1 MQLGAVVCSL
11 TGLAPPALDMIV
23 RHVRPAIA
31 RRGRS
36 WALPLEQ
43 RVIIACTSLRT
54 NLTVRELAAV
64 FGISPSQA
72 HRIVTDLI
80 PRIAA
85 LPRATPD
92 VDRRHAWV
100 VDGTLVPTRDH
111 SAAAKAKNYRWSCN
125 AQVLIRRRD
134 LHVIA
139 VAAGGPGNRNGPI
152 HYRGSEVERL
162 CRVHG
167 RVLADAG
174 YRGVPE
180 PSPPPWPANDS
191 RPAVAQSSTT
201 PCTRR
206 TRACSAQGLARLARL
221 PPARRTPTSITASD
235 RCPAQHQDRITKQL
249 LVIDA
254 STCRDVQ
261 HVAIQPRSCD
271 RCLRAHNS
279 LARRVRSRAGS
290 LVASRS
296 SVSL

>member
-11 TGLAPPALDMIV
+11 TGLAPRALDMIV

-85 LPRATPD
+85 LLRATQPH

-139 VAAGGPGNRNGPI
+139 VAAGGPGNRNDPI

-180 PSPPPWPANDS
+180 LVVPAF
-191 RPAVAQSSTT
+191 RG
-201 PCTRR
+201 RR
-206 TRACSAQGLARLARL
+206 MIRDRRWRSHRRRRARVEHALARLKDWRVL
-221 PPARRTPTSITASD
+221 RDYRRRGAHLLQSLQAIAVL
-235 RCPAQHQDRITKQL
+235 HNIRIE
-249 LVIDA
+249 
-254 STCRDVQ
+254 
-261 HVAIQPRSCD
+261 
-271 RCLRAHNS
+271 LRNNS
-279 LARRVRSRAGS
+279 
-290 LVASRS
+290 
-296 SVSL
+296 